1 MTQED
6 DLLQPTPSLLVPLEN
21 PIRVIRAPSDI
32 TDSIR
37 IARPPRSVGRRMD
50 PVFRIEVFGD
60 LASDRVGEVDRGPV
74 VVEQVG
80 GRGWL
85 GVDGDRAR

>member
-1 MTQED
+1 
-6 DLLQPTPSLLVPLEN
+6 
-21 PIRVIRAPSDI
+21 
-32 TDSIR
+32 
-37 IARPPRSVGRRMD
+37 MD

-60 LASDRVGEVDRGPV
+60 LARDRVGEVDRGPV
-74 VVEQVG
+74 IVEQVG